1 METSVPNEAKPAP
14 ERINPSKRARQLFG
28 ELFAAKNPKARA
40 KAMQEFAALAP
51 GEQTFIQCELL
62 YLNLLSQ
69 ERVVTGLQDLSDQLD
84 DETALVVETLDRLST
99 PGGDSLEGLF
109 DDHDEQ
115 ADEDDN
121 EDVDNEDVDS
131 DDEEQDDDDDDEDE
145 DDDSGDSDGD
155 DDAPSEP
162 DAAA

>member
-1 METSVPNEAKPAP
+1 MPDKAKPAP

-28 ELFAAKNPKARA
+28 DLFATKNPKARA

-84 DETALVVETLDRLST
+84 DETALVVETLDRIST
-99 PGGDSLEGLF
+99 PSGDSLEGLF

-121 EDVDNEDVDS
+121 DDVDS
-131 DDEEQDDDDDDEDE
+131 DDDDSDEDE
-145 DDDSGDSDGD
+145 DDDNGDSDSDDGDGDD

>member
-1 METSVPNEAKPAP
+1 MPNKAKPAP

-28 ELFAAKNPKARA
+28 DLFATKNPKARA
-40 KAMQEFAALAP
+40 KAMEEFAALAP

-99 PGGDSLEGLF
+99 TGGDSLEGLF

-121 EDVDNEDVDS
+121 EDVDS
-131 DDEEQDDDDDDEDE
+131 DDGDDGDDGDDDEDE
-145 DDDSGDSDGD
+145 DDDSGDSDSGD
-155 DDAPSEP
+155 DGDDAPSEP

>member
-1 METSVPNEAKPAP
+1 MPNEAKPAP
-14 ERINPSKRARQLFG
+14 ERMNPGKRARQLFG

-84 DETALVVETLDRLST
+84 EGTDAVIEAIEDVRPRDDNPL
-99 PGGDSLEGLF
+99 GLF
-109 DDHDEQ
+109 DRAGEE
-115 ADEDDN
+115 AEEVEEDDA
-121 EDVDNEDVDS
+121 EG
-131 DDEEQDDDDDDEDE
+131 EELDGEDDDDSNGE
-145 DDDSGDSDGD
+145 DDDEQDLD
-155 DDAPSEP
+155 DDDRDNDDHTPE
-162 DAAA
+162 AA

>member
-1 METSVPNEAKPAP
+1 MPNEAKPAP

-84 DETALVVETLDRLST
+84 DETALVVETLDRIST
-99 PGGDSLEGLF
+99 RTTTRT
-109 DDHDEQ
+109 
-115 ADEDDN
+115 
-121 EDVDNEDVDS
+121 
-131 DDEEQDDDDDDEDE
+131 
-145 DDDSGDSDGD
+145 
-155 DDAPSEP
+155 
-162 DAAA
+162 

>member
-1 METSVPNEAKPAP
+1 MPNEAKPAP
-14 ERINPSKRARQLFG
+14 ERINPGKRARQLFG

-121 EDVDNEDVDS
+121 DDVDS
-131 DDEEQDDDDDDEDE
+131 DDEEQDDDDEDE
-145 DDDSGDSDGD
+145 DDDSGDSDSDDDDGDD